1 MALSKYLPTIWDQTE
16 KIVEK
21 YPIDKY
27 GTFDMERMRKKPTG
41 ECITMDFEERQT
53 VLIEPSYPG
62 ETGLHRVEYAIHGS
76 RIISS
81 IRFKSIADKQAID
94 QIRFDSN
101 GNIIDRIYN
110 DVYDTCSYLYE
121 SDELTVPFH
130 MLMGKNVYHVG
141 GMEIVR
147 LLFLF
152 NTPHQFQGI
161 EVDTYPPTPTL
172 EGIRHFSYL
181 QCYQNRVSFDSPL
194 MYTTHTINKKVNI
207 CMNRPL
213 SYLIIKQESDK
224 FYTSARLNISTNLK
238 TRAGAKI
245 SYILDCFKVP
255 NTNCYLLPLTPS
267 IAERYKHSINLS
279 KLYKEVSLEFD
290 GCDED
295 SLPLKVYRL
304 TMQLLLHADG
314 MSINLYSI

>member
-1 MALSKYLPTIWDQTE
+1 MALSKHLPTIWEQTE

-21 YPIDKY
+21 YPNDKY
-27 GTFDMERMRKKPTG
+27 GTLDMEEHMRKKPVG
-41 ECITMDFEERQT
+41 ECTTMDFEESQT
-53 VLIEPSYPG
+53 VLIEPHNPVSP
-62 ETGLHRVEYAIHGS
+62 GLHRVEYAIHGS

-81 IRFKSIADKQAID
+81 IRFKSIADKQAIN
-94 QIRFDSN
+94 QIQFESN
-101 GNIIDRIYN
+101 GNLIDRIYN

-152 NTPHQFQGI
+152 NAPHQFQGI
-161 EVDTYPPTPTL
+161 EVDTYPPML
-172 EGIRHFSYL
+172 EDIRYFSYL
-181 QCYQNRVSFDSPL
+181 QCYQNRISFDSPL
-194 MYTTHTINKKVNI
+194 MHTTHTVNKKVNI

-224 FYTSARLNISTNLK
+224 FYTSASLNVSTNLK
-238 TRAGAKI
+238 TRAGDKI
-245 SYILDCFKVP
+245 TYILDCFKVP

-267 IAERYKHSINLS
+267 IAERHKHSINLS
-279 KLYKEVSLEFD
+279 QLYKEVSIEFD

-295 SLPLKVYRL
+295 SLPLKVYGL
-304 TMQLLLHADG
+304 TMQVMLQTDG
-314 MSINLYSI
+314 TTFNRFST